1 MEQQLR
7 AALRSSFQNLTPAIA
22 PRVQQYGTALFR
34 KDALAGLTIAA
45 IIIPNAL
52 GYAILAG
59 LPPVMGLYA
68 AIPAIICAAL
78 WGSSSHVITA
88 PVGIVSLL
96 AASSLA
102 AFAQPLSPEY
112 ISLAI
117 ALAFCAGLIQVI
129 LGISRL
135 GILARLIPHSALAGF
150 TNAAALLIAITQ
162 LPTVLGLVGIE
173 NTGIYTLADIITQ
186 LPAVH
191 IVSASLGVTT
201 VVGILCMKRYAPTI
215 PGSLLALL
223 CGLIL
228 ALTTDLEAL
237 GVVSIG
243 HIPSGIPQFTFSAF
257 SIPVLYLL
265 FKQACL
271 IALVGFVETYSIAQS
286 IAKNTK
292 ERISADKELVGQG
305 MANMS
310 AGLLGG
316 FPVSGSF
323 SGSALNV
330 KSGASTNVAAL
341 VAGVTMFFAVLA
353 LSPLLAHMPRAI
365 LSGVVIAAV
374 MQLIDIRS
382 IKELFSLSRMDG
394 TIAIVTGVS
403 ALLLRPDDAL
413 LIGIM
418 LGISLF
424 VLRSMRLSIH
434 EVGYHRT
441 HESLWSRESTS
452 EEELEVYPNVLVL
465 RFDTS
470 LIFVNADMLMEIVTT
485 HIKNHEAEFNSKVT
499 AVVLNG
505 AGLNYLDAA
514 GIDALR
520 ELQEYMRERTISL
533 HFMLIKD
540 SVISIMQRAN
550 LYDAS
555 RYMYGPRELSQWAQS
570 QQARK

>member
-1 MEQQLR
+1 MEQQVK
-7 AALRSSFQNLTPAIA
+7 AALRTSFTNLIPSVA
-22 PRVQQYGTALFR
+22 PKVKEYGTALFR
-34 KDALAGLTIAA
+34 HDAIAGLTVAA

-78 WGSSSHVITA
+78 WGSSSHTITA

-102 AFAQPLSPEY
+102 AFAPPLSPQY

-117 ALAFCAGLIQVI
+117 ALAFFAGLIQLI
-129 LGISRL
+129 LGVSRL
-135 GILARLIPHSALAGF
+135 GILARLIPHSALVGF

-162 LPTVLGLVGIE
+162 LPTVLGMVGIE
-173 NTGIYTLADIITQ
+173 NAGIYTLSKIIT
-186 LPAVH
+186 H
-191 IVSASLGVTT
+191 IPTAHLLSTILGVATIA
-201 VVGILCMKRYAPTI
+201 GILLMKRYAPSI
-215 PGSLLALL
+215 PGSLLALI
-223 CGLIL
+223 CGITL

-237 GVVSIG
+237 GVTTIG
-243 HIPSGIPQFTFSAF
+243 YIPSGIPQFTFSAF

-286 IAKNTK
+286 IAKTTK

-305 MANMS
+305 IANMS
-310 AGLLGG
+310 AGILGG

-330 KSGASTNVAAL
+330 KSGAKTNVAAL
-341 VAGVTMFFAVLA
+341 IAGVAMFIAVLA

-374 MQLIDIRS
+374 IQLIQLHTIRD
-382 IKELFSLSRMDG
+382 LFSLSRIDG
-394 TIAIVTGVS
+394 VIAMVTGAA
-403 ALLLRPDDAL
+403 ALIIRPDDAL
-413 LIGIM
+413 LIGII

-434 EVGYHRT
+434 EVGYHIKY
-441 HESLWSRESTS
+441 ESLWSRESAPHES
-452 EEELEVYPNVLVL
+452 IELYPKVLVL

-470 LIFVNADMLMEIVTT
+470 LVFVNADMLMDIVTKY
-485 HIKNHEAEFNSKVT
+485 IEIHEAEFATPVCS
-499 AVVLNG
+499 VVLNG

-514 GIDALR
+514 GVDALKELR
-520 ELQEYMRERTISL
+520 EYLDDRNISL

-540 SVISIMQRAN
+540 SVIAIMERAQI
-550 LYDAS
+550 YDPAK
-555 RYMYGPRELSQWAQS
+555 YIHGPRELSRWAQV
-570 QQARK
+570 Q